1 MFKQYKGLWALLAVA
16 LVAFAAVSFMEEPP
30 TLFGHKLKQA
40 KFAEVLTA
48 EEEAEAVAADTICRA
63 QKEAAKKAAEPDT
76 MPKTILFFGDSMLDG
91 LSPRMAAY
99 AKFNGHK
106 LYSVIWYSS
115 TTEVWGTRDK
125 LRSYIAEV
133 KPDYIFVSLGGNELF
148 VKDIKE
154 KRAKYVDQIL
164 KDIGNIPFVWIGPP
178 NWKPD
183 TGINDLVAGK
193 IGNDHF
199 FLSNGMKFERKK
211 DGAHPTNAS
220 SAVWLDSVMRWMPRH
235 AAHPIKMNMPPADMK
250 ARPER
255 IFLHQP
261 SEI

>member
-1 MFKQYKGLWALLAVA
+1 MFKQYKGLWILLATA
-16 LVAFAAVSFMEEPP
+16 LALFVAVSFMDEAP
-30 TLFGHKLKQA
+30 TLFGHQMKQA

-48 EEEAEAVAADTICRA
+48 EPEPEPAAVDTAKRAAEAAR
-63 QKEAAKKAAEPDT
+63 KAAEPDT
-76 MPKTILFFGDSMLDG
+76 MPKTILLIGDSMLDG
-91 LSPRMAAY
+91 LSPRMSAY
-99 AKFNGHK
+99 AQFNGHK

-125 LRSYIAEV
+125 LRHYIGTL
-133 KPDYIFVSLGGNELF
+133 KPDYIFISLGGNELF

-154 KRAKYVDQIL
+154 KRAKYVDNIL
-164 KDIGNIPFVWIGPP
+164 KDIGNIPFIWIGPP

-183 TGINDLVAGK
+183 TGINDLVCSK
-193 IGNDHF
+193 VGNGRF
-199 FLSNGMKFERKK
+199 FLSKDLTFERKK

-220 SAVWLDSVMRWMPRH
+220 AAVWLDSVMRWMPGH
-235 AAHPIKMNMPPADMK
+235 AEHPIKMNVPPADMK

-255 IFLHQP
+255 IFIHQP